1 MAENIMSI
9 PTLTNFFMWCTIIN
23 AGILTAST
31 FFLVF
36 ATDFI
41 YRRHTKWFPMPRES
55 FNVVVYSS
63 LVMFE
68 IVFVVFN
75 LVPFVVL
82 LIIR

>member
-23 AGILTAST
+23 AGILIASGL
-31 FFLVF
+31 FYMFAADLV
-36 ATDFI
+36 
-41 YRRHTKWFPMPRES
+41 YRTHTKWFPMPKES

-68 IVFVVFN
+68 ILFVVFN
-75 LVPFVVL
+75 FVPFVVL
-82 LIIR
+82 LIVR

>member
-9 PTLTNFFMWCTIIN
+9 PILTNFFMWCTIIN
-23 AGILTAST
+23 AGILIAAT

-36 ATDFI
+36 TADFM
-41 YRRHTKWFPMPRES
+41 YRRHSKWFPMPRES